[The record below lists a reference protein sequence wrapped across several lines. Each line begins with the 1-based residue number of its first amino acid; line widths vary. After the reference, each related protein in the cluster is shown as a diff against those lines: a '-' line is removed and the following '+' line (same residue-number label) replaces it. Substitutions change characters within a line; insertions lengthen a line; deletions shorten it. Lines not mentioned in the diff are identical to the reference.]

1 MLSSGSPFHRVA
13 SLAVIVLLLTLNLA
27 TVKMFGEM
35 EFWFAMIKIVAI
47 VSLIVVGLV
56 MVAMHF
62 QSPTGVEASFAHL
75 VDDGGWFPKGLSGF
89 FAGFQIAVFAFVGIE
104 LVGTTAAETKDPGN
118 HCRVQ
123 LTLFRS
129 VSLCSTSSR

>member
-1 MLSSGSPFHRVA
+1 MTGIVDITAVA
-13 SLAVIVLLLTLNLA
+13 LYMHYWGAFGGVPQWVFALAALTIVGTMNMIG
-27 TVKMFGEM
+27 VKWFAEM

-75 VDDGGWFPKGLSGF
+75 WNAGGWFPKGLSGF
-89 FAGFQIAVFAFVGIE
+89 FAGFQIRFSVKRSLERTARHRRYG
-104 LVGTTAAETKDPGN
+104 LV
-118 HCRVQ
+118 R
-123 LTLFRS
+123 
-129 VSLCSTSSR
+129 